1 MKRKTAI
8 SAPRKDVALTRRY
21 GQIGIPAVAAA
32 VSYQGKCKN
41 ENSPAASRAEGK
53 STERK
58 VRKRDTSSK
67 Q

>member
-8 SAPRKDVALTRRY
+8 SAGRKDVALTRRY

-32 VSYQGKCKN
+32 APYQGKSKN

-58 VRKRDTSSK
+58 VRKRDTFSK